1 MSVENFLYLAS
12 IWVLPVLL
20 AITFHEAAHAW
31 AAWRLGD
38 NTAQELGRVSTNP
51 FRHVDPVGTV
61 LIPLLLLLTRAPFLI
76 GWAKPVP
83 VNESALGHPARDGM
97 LIAAAGPAANLL
109 IALVCALLLQATF
122 LLPDSM
128 SHWALLNLLN
138 ALSLNLVLAFFNM
151 LPVLP
156 LDGGRVLLG
165 LLPPDAAAVYE
176 KHQSYG
182 FMILIG
188 LLFVLPELGRGL
200 GMDLDL
206 VRLVIQVPVAFFQDG
221 LMAISGLTQHSGV

>member
-1 MSVENFLYLAS
+1 VSAENFLYLAS

-20 AITFHEAAHAW
+20 AVTFHEAAHAW

-38 NTAQELGRVSTNP
+38 NTAHELGRVTTNP

-61 LIPLLLLLTRAPFLI
+61 LIPVLLLVTRAPFLI

-83 VNESALGHPARDGM
+83 VNEAALGHPARDGM
-97 LIAAAGPAANLL
+97 LVAAAGPAANLL
-109 IALVCALLLQATF
+109 IALICALLLRATF

-138 ALSLNLVLAFFNM
+138 AMWLNLVLAFFNI

-156 LDGGRVLLG
+156 LDGGRVVLG
-165 LLPPDAAAVYE
+165 LLPPDAAAVYSR
-176 KHQSYG
+176 HQSFG

-188 LLFVLPELGRGL
+188 LLFVLPELGKGL

-206 VRLVIQVPVAFFQDG
+206 VRLVIQVPVGIFQDG